1 MKKVNESLTA
11 PTKKSRSILGSAG
24 HIAALAAKQVNRG
37 INIAGRGVNIAGSAA
52 ESINKFVLP
61 IDEVGR
67 IATGKGT
74 KGDYASTALK
84 IAPFIGGAVK
94 GVRMAKEA
102 VEIEKLI
109 LAQKVRAS
117 GRVNSAINSKTTG
130 DFYPDRVLPRT
141 QSSRSQMIRET
152 ERFKESYKN
161 NRRPER

>member
-11 PTKKSRSILGSAG
+11 PTKKKSRSTLESAG

-37 INIAGRGVNIAGSAA
+37 INIAGSAA

-74 KGDYASTALK
+74 KGDYANTALK
-84 IAPFIGGAVK
+84 LAPFIGGAVK

-102 VEIEKLI
+102 ERMGKWI
-109 LAQKVRAS
+109 LKENVR
-117 GRVNSAINSKTTG
+117 
-130 DFYPDRVLPRT
+130 DEF
-141 QSSRSQMIRET
+141 IRET
-152 ERFKESYKN
+152 ERVNSALRAKRTGDSYLQRSFAEKSP
-161 NRRPER
+161 RRP

>member
-11 PTKKSRSILGSAG
+11 PTKKKSRSTLESAG

-37 INIAGRGVNIAGSAA
+37 VNIAGRGIHIAGSAA

-84 IAPFIGGAVK
+84 LAPFIGNAVRGA
-94 GVRMAKEA
+94 RIAKEA
-102 VEIEKLI
+102 IEIEKLI
-109 LAQKVRAS
+109 LATKARGSA
-117 GRVNSAINSKTTG
+117 RVNAAINSKTTG

-141 QSSRSQMIRET
+141 QSSRSQMMRES
-152 ERFKESYKN
+152 ERFKESYN
-161 NRRPER
+161 NRRRP

>member
-11 PTKKSRSILGSAG
+11 PTKKKSRSTLESAG
-24 HIAALAAKQVNRG
+24 HIAALAAKQVNKG
-37 INIAGRGVNIAGSAA
+37 INIAGSAA

-84 IAPFIGGAVK
+84 LAPFIGNAVRGA
-94 GVRMAKEA
+94 RIAKEA

-109 LAQKVRAS
+109 LAAKARGSA
-117 GRVNSAINSKTTG
+117 RVNAAINSKTTG

-141 QSSRSQMIRET
+141 QSSRSQMIRES

-161 NRRPER
+161 NRRP

>member
-11 PTKKSRSILGSAG
+11 PTKKKSRSTLESAG

-37 INIAGRGVNIAGSAA
+37 INIAGSAA

-84 IAPFIGGAVK
+84 LAPFIGNAVRGA
-94 GVRMAKEA
+94 RIAKEA
-102 VEIEKLI
+102 IEIEKLI
-109 LAQKVRAS
+109 LATKARGSA
-117 GRVNSAINSKTTG
+117 RVNAAINSKTTG

-141 QSSRSQMIRET
+141 QSSRSQMMRES
-152 ERFKESYKN
+152 ERFKESYN
-161 NRRPER
+161 NRRRP